1 MSAAKRRPA
10 DAAEAPPDWHAAQD
24 AIADE
29 AVRLA
34 LERSREAG
42 VRLRAAGIAHPEPR
56 GVAGLRK
63 VAVLAKDDL
72 PELQAEDPP
81 FGGMLGV
88 DVGVLRRIHRS
99 PGPINDPEGQR
110 SDYWRMAPAFRA
122 AGFERGDVVLNT
134 FSYHLTPG
142 GHMMDAGLRAVG
154 CVVLPGGVGNTA
166 AQAALASQLGAAGY
180 VGTPQ
185 FLLALLERGSEEG
198 IPATFRRALVSGAP
212 LPLELRRLLEESHG
226 ISVFQAYGTADAGAI
241 GYECD
246 AKDGWHIAPGIVVE
260 VLDPGTFEPY
270 DPGGPGEV
278 VVTSANPVYPL
289 VRLGT
294 GDLSTFLPDACDCGR
309 TSLRLAGFLGRTGEG
324 VKVRGMFVHPRQ
336 LTEALVDA
344 PGVLRYQGVATE
356 EDHRDILTVHV
367 EAVSGRPPDLE
378 FLAVRLRET
387 TRVRVEVRA
396 VEPGTIAE
404 DARPI
409 VDRRQA

>member
-10 DAAEAPPDWHAAQD
+10 DGAEAPRVWHAAQD

-72 PELQAEDPP
+72 PELQADDPP

-154 CVVLPGGVGNTA
+154 CVVVPGGVGNTA
-166 AQAALASQLGAAGY
+166 AQAAFASQLGAAGY

-185 FLLALLERGSEEG
+185 FLLALLEQGREDG

-212 LPLELRRLLEESHG
+212 LPLELRRLLQESHRV
-226 ISVFQAYGTADAGAI
+226 SVYQAYGTADAGAI
-241 GYECD
+241 GYECE
-246 AKDGWHIAPGIVVE
+246 AKDGWHIAPGVVVE
-260 VLDPGTFEPY
+260 VLDPGTRERCEP
-270 DPGGPGEV
+270 GAPGEV

-309 TSLRLAGFLGRTGEG
+309 PSARLAGFHGRVGEG

-336 LTEALVDA
+336 LAEALVGA
-344 PGVLRYQGVATE
+344 PGVLRYQGAVTE
-356 EDHRDILTVHV
+356 KDHRDVLTVSV
-367 EAVSGRPPDLE
+367 EATPGQPPDLDA
-378 FLAVRLRET
+378 LAARLRET
-387 TRVRVEVRA
+387 TRVRVAVRTVA
-396 VEPGTIAE
+396 PGTIPE

-409 VDRRQA
+409 ADLRQG

>member
-1 MSAAKRRPA
+1 MSAEGHRGDLGSETRA
-10 DAAEAPPDWHAAQD
+10 DWAAARD

-42 VRLRAAGIAHPEPR
+42 VRLREAGIAHPESR
-56 GVAGLRK
+56 GVAGLRN

-72 PELQAEDPP
+72 PELQAADPP

-99 PGPINDPEGQR
+99 PGPINDPEGQH

-122 AGFERGDVVLNT
+122 AGFRRREVVLNT

-154 CVVLPGGVGNTA
+154 CVVVPGGVGNTA
-166 AQAALASQLGAAGY
+166 AQAALASQLGVTGY

-185 FLLALLERGSEEG
+185 FLLALLERGREGG

-212 LPLELRRLLEESHG
+212 LPPDLRRLLEESHG
-226 ISVFQAYGTADAGAI
+226 VSVFQAYGTADAGAI
-241 GYECD
+241 GYECE
-246 AKDGWHIAPGIVVE
+246 AKNGWHIAPGIVVE
-260 VLDPGTFEPY
+260 VLDPGTLEPCE
-270 DPGGPGEV
+270 PGEPGEV

-289 VRLGT
+289 VRFGT
-294 GDLSTFLPDACDCGR
+294 GDLSAFLPGACDCGR
-309 TSLRLAGFLGRTGEG
+309 TSARLAGFHGRVGEG

-336 LTEALVDA
+336 LAEALVGA
-344 PGVLRYQGVATE
+344 PGALRYQGVATE
-356 EDHRDILTVHV
+356 ADHRDIFTVFV
-367 EAVSGRPPDLE
+367 EPAPGHPPDLDL
-378 FLAVRLRET
+378 LAARLREAT
-387 TRVRVEVRA
+387 HLRVEVRA
-396 VEPGTIAE
+396 VEPGTIPE
-404 DARPI
+404 DAPPI
-409 VDRRQA
+409 IDQRRG

>member
-10 DAAEAPPDWHAAQD
+10 DAVEAPRDWHAAQD

-72 PELQAEDPP
+72 PELQADDPP

-166 AQAALASQLGAAGY
+166 AQAAFASQLGAIGY

-185 FLLALLERGSEEG
+185 FLLALLGRGSEEG

-212 LPLELRRLLEESHG
+212 LPVDLRRLLEESHG

-241 GYECD
+241 GYECE
-246 AKDGWHIAPGIVVE
+246 AKHGWHIAPGVVVE
-260 VLDPGTFEPY
+260 VLDPGTCDPC
-270 DPGGPGEV
+270 DPGDPGEV

-289 VRLGT
+289 VRFGT

-336 LTEALVDA
+336 LAEALVGA
-344 PGVLRYQGVATE
+344 SGVERYQATVTE
-356 EDHRDILTVHV
+356 QDHRDILTVSV
-367 EAVSGRPPDLE
+367 EPAAGRPPDIDE
-378 FLAVRLRET
+378 LAARLRET
-387 TRVRVEVRA
+387 TRLRVDVRTVA
-396 VEPGTIAE
+396 PGTIPE
-404 DARPI
+404 DAGPI
-409 VDRRQA
+409 ADLRGS